1 MKSFASIRL
10 GSLGSISVQH
20 SITSE
25 SDRPP
30 GIAADAWIRLEDNLG
45 VVVIPPPRGSASSG
59 TPVASGYLMV
69 KHNGYWVRLQLEN
82 AAPAVQLTPGTAT

>member
-20 SITSE
+20 SITSNA
-25 SDRPP
+25 DRPA

-45 VVVIPPPRGSASSG
+45 IVVIPPQSGTASSG
-59 TPVASGYLMV
+59 PAVASGYLMV

-82 AAPAVQLTPGTAT
+82 ALSPTVTPISAS